1 MSEVRVLLKPVYVL
15 LVVALLGAGTA
26 FFAFDRAR
34 LLDEGPPGE
43 RARDLVKGPF
53 SRIVFEIDYFTLQP
67 EIVPDKQEVERF
79 LAFAKAYTSKNVEVV
94 YQELPLELATTD
106 LWDDAELHA
115 LSAETRDIHS
125 WPFGMLTVHI
135 IYANALYAPKG
146 TVAGLSIAATT
157 IVIFK
162 SIARVLGAED
172 IVLAHEF
179 GHLMGLCGI
188 VQPSDLCESGHAKN
202 QASLMAASID
212 PRYSNVADLKLFP
225 EEVELLAAL

>member
-1 MSEVRVLLKPVYVL
+1 MRLVSALV
-15 LVVALLGAGTA
+15 VVALLGAGTA
-26 FFAFDRAR
+26 FFTFDRAR

-79 LAFAKAYTSKNVEVV
+79 LGFVKTYTGKSVEAV
-94 YQELPLELATTD
+94 YEELPLELATTD
-106 LWDDAELHA
+106 LWDGDELRA
-115 LSAETRDIHS
+115 LSAETRDMYS
-125 WPFGMLTVHI
+125 WPFGTLTVHI
-135 IYANALYAPKG
+135 IYANALYAPNTRVSG
-146 TVAGLSIAATT
+146 VAIAATT

-162 SIARVLGAED
+162 SIARAED

>member
-1 MSEVRVLLKPVYVL
+1 MRLVSALV
-15 LVVALLGAGTA
+15 VVALLGAGTA
-26 FFAFDRAR
+26 FFTFDRAR

-79 LAFAKAYTSKNVEVV
+79 LAFAKTYTGKSVEAV

-106 LWDDAELHA
+106 LWDDDELRA
-115 LSAETRDIHS
+115 LTAETRDMHS
-125 WPFGMLTVHI
+125 WPLGTLTVHI
-135 IYANALYAPKG
+135 IYANALYAPN
-146 TVAGLSIAATT
+146 TRTAGIAIAATT

-188 VQPSDLCESGHAKN
+188 VRPSDLCDGNGHAKN